1 MPVFKE
7 DDILVVLETLLIS
20 RRIYAIRVIA
30 DCYFYK
36 SRARSDT
43 GLFLLRFAE
52 MEARTTSPIPVASRI
67 GGFVYAI
74 RNIVTE
80 ARKVEAAGR
89 RVRYLNIGDPIT
101 FGFKTPPHLIE
112 AVDRAM
118 RDGQNG
124 YAPSVGILAA
134 REAAAAE
141 CDRRG
146 MPVSPDRVVITSGTS
161 EGIELALTALAEAGD
176 EVLVPVPTYPLY
188 TAVLAKIGARAVFY
202 RTDPA
207 RGWMPD
213 VDHVRSLITRA
224 TRALVVIDP
233 NNPTGATYPVEIR
246 RALVELADQHNFPL
260 LADEVYADLAFDGPV
275 PAIAM
280 GYPDAPVITFS
291 SLSKAYL
298 APGWRAGWMAVSN
311 TPRMDDALGAIK
323 KLADGRLCAT
333 GPMEHAIVA
342 ALDGDRSHQVAF
354 RAALRLRAEL
364 TTRRLNAIEGIDV
377 VAPTA
382 AFYAM
387 PRVALPP
394 GKTDADYVL
403 GLLRATGV
411 LCVYGSGFGA
421 KPEDGFFRI
430 VFLASPEEL
439 SGIYDDIAEF
449 TRTFLS

>member
-1 MPVFKE
+1 
-7 DDILVVLETLLIS
+7 
-20 RRIYAIRVIA
+20 
-30 DCYFYK
+30 
-36 SRARSDT
+36 
-43 GLFLLRFAE
+43 
-52 MEARTTSPIPVASRI
+52 MEARTSSPVPVASRI

-101 FGFKTPPHLIE
+101 FGFETPPHMIE

-118 RDGQNG
+118 RAGQNG

-134 REAAAAE
+134 REAVADE

-188 TAVLAKIGARAVFY
+188 TAVLAKIGAKAVFY
-202 RTDPA
+202 RTDPS
-207 RGWMPD
+207 RGWIPD
-213 VDHVRSLITRA
+213 VEHVRSLVTPA

-233 NNPTGATYPVEIR
+233 NNPTGATYPVSIR
-246 RALVELADQHNFPL
+246 GELVELADRHNFPL
-260 LADEVYADLAFDGPV
+260 LADEVYSDLAFDGPV
-275 PAIAM
+275 RAIAED
-280 GYPDAPVITFS
+280 YADAPVITFS

-298 APGWRAGWMAVSN
+298 APGWRAGWMAVGN
-311 TPRMDDALGAIK
+311 TPRMDDALAAIK

-333 GPMEHAIVA
+333 GPMEYAIVA
-342 ALDGDRSHQVAF
+342 ALNGDRTHQVAF
-354 RAALRLRAEL
+354 RAALQLRAEV
-364 TTRRLNAIEGIDV
+364 TTRRLGEIPGMSV

-382 AFYAM
+382 AFYVM

-403 GLLRATGV
+403 GLLRATGI
-411 LCVYGSGFGA
+411 LCVYGSGFGTR
-421 KPEDGFFRI
+421 PEDGFFRI

-449 TRTFLS
+449 TRTFLN